1 MKTSYFLFL
10 DLILQTVCL
19 YYSDPID
26 ECKCFFIVKFFF
38 VLFFSFYYSM
48 TSTLVSHITA
58 DNVWNSLT
66 IQGRIQT
73 IRSSGKLCFI
83 ELRDGSGYIQCVA
96 EINSLGDSSFKTLEW
111 LGIESSLSLTGTVSK
126 HPKKDEY
133 ELQVSAYEVIW
144 PAKDYPLGTKD
155 DHGPEFLFDN
165 RHLYLRSKSQI
176 AIQKIRHTIIK
187 ATYDW
192 MSDHGFTKIDAPIF
206 TPNACEG
213 TTELYSVEHVN
224 GETMYLSQSGQL
236 YIEAAMYGVG
246 RCFDFGPVFRA
257 EHSKT
262 RRHLNEFWMM
272 DAEMPF
278 VQQEENMQ
286 IQEDLLKYIIT
297 QVLTKHIQE
306 FVILGRDIAPLQA
319 IVNKPRPRM
328 THVEFV
334 DDLIAKG
341 FDVKQG
347 DDIWSDIEMQYMAMV
362 DTPIF
367 LTHFPMG
374 IKAFYTK
381 EDPNMPWYALCS
393 DLLAPEWCGEVIGS
407 STRDDDYEVLLSK
420 IKAHGLD
427 PAVFDRYLDLRK
439 YGSVPHAGFGYGLE
453 RLVRR
458 FCGLHHIRETIP
470 FPRYVNR
477 IRP

>member
-1 MKTSYFLFL
+1 MQT
-10 DLILQTVCL
+10 LI
-19 YYSDPID
+19 S
-26 ECKCFFIVKFFF
+26 K
-38 VLFFSFYYSM
+38 
-48 TSTLVSHITA
+48 ITA
-58 DNVWNSLT
+58 DHVDQT
-66 IQGRIQT
+66 ITIKWRIQN
-73 IRSSGKLCFI
+73 IRSSGKVAFI
-83 ELRDGSGYIQCVA
+83 ELRDGSGYIQCVIESKNFSPEQFE
-96 EINSLGDSSFKTLEW
+96 EIST

-126 HPKKDEY
+126 HPKKEEY
-133 ELQVSAYEVIW
+133 ELQLSDYTIFW
-144 PAKDYPLGTKD
+144 LAKDYPLGTKD

-165 RHLYLRSKSQI
+165 RHLYLRSKSQV
-176 AIQKIRHTIIK
+176 AIQKVRDTIIH

-192 MSDHGFTKIDAPIF
+192 MRDNGFTKIDAPIF

-224 GETMYLSQSGQL
+224 GEIMYLTQSGQL

-246 RCFDFGPVFRA
+246 RVFDFGPVFRA
-257 EHSKT
+257 EKSKT

-272 DAEMPF
+272 DAEIPF
-278 VQQEENMQ
+278 IQQDENMQ
-286 IQEDLLKYIIT
+286 IQEDLLKYIIR
-297 QVLTKHIQE
+297 QVLEKNSKDLTL
-306 FVILGRDIAPLQA
+306 LGRDMTPLSS
-319 IVNKPRPRM
+319 IVDKPRPRM
-328 THVEFV
+328 THEEFV
-334 DDLIAKG
+334 ADLIAKW

-347 DDIWSDIEMQYMAMV
+347 DDIGSDIEMQYMEMI

-367 LTHFPMG
+367 LTHFPLG

-381 EDPNMPWYALCS
+381 EDPNKPGYGLCS

-407 STRDDDYEVLLSK
+407 STRDDDHEVLLAK
-420 IKAHGLD
+420 ILEHGLD
-427 PAVFDRYLDLRK
+427 PAVFDWYLDLRT

-470 FPRYVNR
+470 FPRYANR